1 MELGPKGVTIEE
13 VKERLEI
20 EKRLRNNVGIIDL
33 PCYKLSIYP
42 AGESWNGYVRYWR
55 DARGLKI
62 DDVNLL
68 DEVDR
73 WLPSGAGISSFSF
86 YISKRDPDSFES
98 GSYWYALEHLYFCDV
113 CRMYNRY
120 TTMAVYK
127 KLYQIQREWEKR
139 MR

>member
-1 MELGPKGVTIEE
+1 VIGRVTLEELVEKM
-13 VKERLEI
+13 KLERE
-20 EKRLRNNVGIIDL
+20 LRDKVGIIDL

-55 DARGLKI
+55 DARVDPVI
-62 DDVNLL
+62 S

-73 WLPSGAGISSFSF
+73 WLPSGAGISYGDF
-86 YISKRDPDSFES
+86 YIARNDPDSFEA
-98 GSYWYALEHLYFCDV
+98 GSYWYGIEHLYYCDS
-113 CRMYNRY
+113 CRLYNRY

-127 KLYQIQREWEKR
+127 KLYQIIRSWEDR